1 MSSQTATQE
10 NSAAGIIPAAPWRIR
25 ALSVLPEYKLAVTF
39 CDGSN
44 GIVDCSN
51 ILGSTNPG
59 IYAPLASPE
68 FFAKVRLDLGALTWP
83 NGADLDPGWLHAELA
98 DKKTWSDPNGN
109 KLRRFGGNSRD
120 AYAINATVRYEEPYP
135 VSPRIS
141 PFHFAP
147 ETSFWRPTTG

>member
-39 CDGSN
+39 CDGRD

-59 IYAPLASPE
+59 VYAPLASPE

-98 DKKTWSDPNGN
+98 DKKTWS
-109 KLRRFGGNSRD
+109 
-120 AYAINATVRYEEPYP
+120 V
-135 VSPRIS
+135 
-141 PFHFAP
+141 PF
-147 ETSFWRPTTG
+147 

>member
-39 CDGSN
+39 CDGRD

-59 IYAPLASPE
+59 VYAPLASPE

-98 DKKTWSDPNGN
+98 DKKTWSVPFNVCLAEGYPGEIA
-109 KLRRFGGNSRD
+109 RRREADLDRLADAVEATLDWERLAGVLPGG
-120 AYAINATVRYEEPYP
+120 
-135 VSPRIS
+135 
-141 PFHFAP
+141 
-147 ETSFWRPTTG
+147 